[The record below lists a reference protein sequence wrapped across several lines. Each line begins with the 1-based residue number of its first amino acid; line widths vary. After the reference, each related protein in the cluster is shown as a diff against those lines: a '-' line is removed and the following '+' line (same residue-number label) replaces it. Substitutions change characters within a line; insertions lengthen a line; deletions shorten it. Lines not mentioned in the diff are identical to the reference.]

1 MTQAHIHTDT
11 QTHKQTDTHTH
22 TLENRG
28 AGTGKRIEPASPSS
42 LPFAGAILLPTEVM
56 APTLGPL
63 NVVLMFSALSKQ
75 NFYLGKYGMK
85 PTLDTCL
92 QPTVSSFFLP
102 LKKD

>member
-1 MTQAHIHTDT
+1 M
-11 QTHKQTDTHTH
+11 
-22 TLENRG
+22 
-28 AGTGKRIEPASPSS
+28 
-42 LPFAGAILLPTEVM
+42 LLPTEVM
-56 APTLGPL
+56 ALTLGPV

-75 NFYLGKYGMK
+75 NFHLGKYGMK